1 MAEIKPEVQTTMMKN
16 LILAIGAIMLLVAG
30 AACSKVDSK
39 PGRWNAETSSWS
51 ATVVAVNQKTRWVT
65 LKNAQG
71 KEFSFHVRQEV
82 ENLEKVAPGDIVD
95 VDVVESYAVYVRKSE
110 DYPYVQQNSVEEFGT
125 EDGLPTKTVVDTIET
140 TAWVTAVSYNNRTL
154 TLKDSSG
161 NTFMVRVPE
170 SVKNFRYI
178 KKGDEIVTRYTQNT
192 IYSVRKP

>member
-1 MAEIKPEVQTTMMKN
+1 MMKN
-16 LILAIGAIMLLVAG
+16 LILAVGAIMLLVAG

-39 PGRWNAETSSWS
+39 PGRWNAETSTWS
-51 ATVVAVNQKTRWVT
+51 ATVVAVDQKTRWVT

-71 KEFSFHVRQEV
+71 KEFSFQVRKEV
-82 ENLEKVAPGDIVD
+82 ENLDKVMPGDIVD
-95 VDVVESYAVYVRKSE
+95 VDVIESYAVYVRKSE

-178 KKGDEIVTRYTQNT
+178 KKGDEVVTRYTQNT
-192 IYSVRKP
+192 VYSVRKP